1 MQSDSPVI
9 WSITDGKIGD
19 RVQCEGVA
27 QALGG
32 TLITKTVSPG
42 VPWSWFA
49 PAGPVPFKDAP
60 HRAGSLL
67 APPFP
72 DILIASGRRAIP
84 YARAVKK
91 ENGPKTYVVLLKDP
105 RIQAGFADLIWA
117 PSHDHRSGQNV
128 VSTLTSPHGL
138 SLQLVEPSR
147 KISPA
152 IFDLPRPRL
161 GIVLGGVGAGTRYD
175 ANAAR
180 DLAAKIIVA
189 MKSFESF
196 ILTPSR
202 RTPPAFLDLLISQL
216 AGVKGY
222 VWDGNGDN
230 PYLDILTSSDA
241 LLVAGDSHNMV
252 SEVTATSLPV
262 YIWRPKGLAR
272 KFDWF
277 LTQLEELGR
286 VRKLEGPVELFK
298 VTPIDATQT
307 IVDAICNGQKLKAR

>member
-19 RVQCEGVA
+19 RVHCEGVA

-32 TLITKTVSPG
+32 TLISKTVSPC

-60 HRAGSLL
+60 NRVGSLL
-67 APPFP
+67 VPPFP

-91 ENGPKTYVVLLKDP
+91 ECGAKTYVVLLKDP

-138 SLQLVEPSR
+138 GSQLVEPSR
-147 KISPA
+147 KVLPEIL
-152 IFDLPRPRL
+152 DLPRARL
-161 GIVLGGVGAGTRYD
+161 GVVLGGLGAGTRYD

-196 ILTPSR
+196 VVTPSR
-202 RTPPAFLDLLISQL
+202 RTPPAFLDLLITQL
-216 AGVKGY
+216 VGVNGY
-222 VWDGNGDN
+222 VWDGTGDN

-241 LLVAGDSHNMV
+241 LIVAGDSHNMV
-252 SEVTATSLPV
+252 SEATATSLPV
-262 YIWRPKGLAR
+262 YVWRPKGLAR
-272 KFDWF
+272 KLDWF

-286 VRKLEGPVELFK
+286 VRILEGPVELFK
-298 VTPIDATQT
+298 VAPIDATQT
-307 IVDAICNGQKLKAR
+307 IVDAISKGKS